1 MGVLASLTSYGHP
14 YGLQVLTLWL
24 AAIPV
29 ILLFVLI
36 AVALLRRFHRH
47 RHAQHQE
54 LLNRLLNK

>member
-1 MGVLASLTSYGHP
+1 
-14 YGLQVLTLWL
+14 VLTLWL